1 MHRPEKG
8 VRVEEGWVGLS
19 AVQLPQK
26 GNVAFNF
33 VPEESWEPRIPTDH
47 ITKLSPYDDSNP
59 SNESF
64 QNNLNRPVGLRLF
77 DLLRQRTVRTAS

>member
-1 MHRPEKG
+1 M
-8 VRVEEGWVGLS
+8 LS
-19 AVQLPQK
+19 AVPLPQK
-26 GNVAFNF
+26 GKVAFNF
-33 VPEESWEPRIPTDH
+33 VPEKYWVPRISTDH

-77 DLLRQRTVRTAS
+77 DLLHQRTVRTAS